1 MDSVCLLLIEDYVYT
16 TSSILMLKG
25 VWVATD
31 LTTRLYM
38 YFGRHYASATVEDEW
53 VTCHYAY
60 RVETSLDWKAETDIV
75 GNDLN
80 TPLRGIAEPMISRSK
95 SSCRIS

>member
-1 MDSVCLLLIEDYVYT
+1 
-16 TSSILMLKG
+16 MLKG

-80 TPLRGIAEPMISRSK
+80 SPARH
-95 SSCRIS
+95 CRTHDQSFEVKLSDLIG